1 MTKERF
7 IYLLKD
13 TQLNKVPF
21 IGDHKFKLTKD
32 IAKFGVRNLKGGHT
46 RRPEVAGAKMY
57 GEQEVTKYIA
67 NERNTAIQRDM
78 TFYALNLLNFS
89 SIGNRKE
96 IFLDIGCGNGV
107 SSQIIEAKGHM
118 VIGVDISQSL
128 LAHAKWNTSLNDFV
142 QLDVST
148 GVNFRSEIFKYAISV
163 SVLQWFIKEHYL
175 LNLFRTLQF
184 ILEKNGKAVFQFY
197 PRVVTDLDLTLS
209 CAEKFF
215 NGFLVSD
222 FPSAN
227 RGVKLFLYLTNNSKV
242 RPYDS

>member
-7 IYLLKD
+7 IFLLKD

-32 IAKFGVRNLKGGHT
+32 IAKFGVRNLKGGHA

-57 GEQEVTKYIA
+57 GEQEVIKYIA

-78 TFYALNLLNFS
+78 TLYALNLMNVPS
-89 SIGNRKE
+89 AGKRKE
-96 IFLDIGCGNGV
+96 MFLDIGCGNGV
-107 SSQIIEAKGHM
+107 SSQIIESKGHM

-128 LAHAKWNTSLNDFV
+128 LAHAKSNTSLNDFV

-148 GVNFRSEIFKYAISV
+148 GVNFRPETFKYAISV

-184 ILEKNGKAVFQFY
+184 ILDKNGKAVFQFY
-197 PRVVTDLDLTLS
+197 PKVVTDLELTLS

-222 FPSAN
+222 YPSAN
-227 RGVKLFLYLTNNSKV
+227 RGVKLFLYLTQNSKG
-242 RPYDS
+242 RP